1 MLLKRISTENM
12 RDVFEEWIGLTF
24 EGESLAFDGIDF
36 DTTERIRFSTSF
48 FRTLEEEEEE
58 TFVKENE
65 REQIRTGR
73 LRQRSMKTINNALE
87 SFSCLII

>member
-24 EGESLAFDGIDF
+24 EGESLAFDGVDF

-48 FRTLEEEEEE
+48 FRTLEEE

-65 REQIRTGR
+65 REEIRTGR